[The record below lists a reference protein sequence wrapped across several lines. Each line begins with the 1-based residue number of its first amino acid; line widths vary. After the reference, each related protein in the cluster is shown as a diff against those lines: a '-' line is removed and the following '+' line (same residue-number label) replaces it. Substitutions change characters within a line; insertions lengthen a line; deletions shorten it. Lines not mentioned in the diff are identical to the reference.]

1 MTLTTLHNKSLDQN
15 SEDKSKS
22 LNRYIKNMRVM
33 NFNTANEYQ
42 FRLSQFEKFVSSH
55 YNNSTIDKLIDDII
69 QSKLD
74 PYEILSDYCIYLQE
88 TGLHSSTLKNRVITV
103 KNFLEFNDVDI
114 SPRKFKLKVK
124 FPKNIRRIKE
134 ALDKNDITNIL
145 NSCSDIKLKTYVM
158 LIASTGM
165 RAVEGLSIRIK
176 DIDFDSFPVKVTIRG
191 ENTKTKEDRYV
202 FLTSET
208 VEQIKKWIDYK
219 HRERRICY
227 KDQETGKSIEEYRTP
242 QKDVNDFLF
251 SVRQIDE
258 NNNDAT
264 NSFNRINN
272 LYTTLVI
279 QFEKTLDRN
288 GMGAREEG
296 IKTRRIRRKITLHS
310 LRRWVKT
317 TISDLGYADYS
328 EFFIGHIGSTYWRK
342 KDREKA
348 EIFQKIEPYLTFLNV
363 PQLDRQGA
371 DLQTK
376 IEKLE
381 DINQLLRN
389 KYNEKEEQIKKLE
402 ESVAFL
408 SDKFNA
414 FLASQPHNRI
424 VHENG
429 QIKGIE
435 LEPDSAITMTA
446 EVIPSSSSSSLSIK
460 NQKTH

>member
-191 ENTKTKEDRYV
+191 ENMYYDG
-202 FLTSET
+202 F
-208 VEQIKKWIDYK
+208 
-219 HRERRICY
+219 
-227 KDQETGKSIEEYRTP
+227 
-242 QKDVNDFLF
+242 
-251 SVRQIDE
+251 
-258 NNNDAT
+258 
-264 NSFNRINN
+264 
-272 LYTTLVI
+272 
-279 QFEKTLDRN
+279 
-288 GMGAREEG
+288 
-296 IKTRRIRRKITLHS
+296 
-310 LRRWVKT
+310 
-317 TISDLGYADYS
+317 
-328 EFFIGHIGSTYWRK
+328 
-342 KDREKA
+342 
-348 EIFQKIEPYLTFLNV
+348 
-363 PQLDRQGA
+363 
-371 DLQTK
+371 
-376 IEKLE
+376 
-381 DINQLLRN
+381 
-389 KYNEKEEQIKKLE
+389 E
-402 ESVAFL
+402 ESC
-408 SDKFNA
+408 
-414 FLASQPHNRI
+414 
-424 VHENG
+424 
-429 QIKGIE
+429 
-435 LEPDSAITMTA
+435 
-446 EVIPSSSSSSLSIK
+446 
-460 NQKTH
+460 